1 LTTWISIE
9 QAVVNQI
16 QEIKA
21 NTAKDRIRTPLYLD
35 RYQYHTCFG
44 HITATTLRLVQNHYD
59 QAIKAKR
66 RPSDPLK
73 PYTGVFNITTGL
85 PCAHQ
90 VEDFKNQ
97 GLSLL
102 PRYFHKH

>member
-1 LTTWISIE
+1 MTTWISIK
-9 QAVVNQI
+9 QAVTNQI

-21 NTAKDRIRTPLYLD
+21 NTAKDHIRTPLNLD
-35 RYQYHTCFG
+35 QCQYHACFG
-44 HITATTLRLVQNHYD
+44 YITATVLRLVQNHYD

-73 PYTGVFNITTGL
+73 PCTGVFNTTTGL

-90 VEDFKNQ
+90 VKEFKNQ

-102 PRYFHKH
+102 PRHFHKH